1 MLSKEKF
8 VEIMNTLDKK
18 SKQWDKLRDDM
29 NELSSYFPVDF
40 YPCIDYINII
50 EELLVDIFNMP
61 ELEYASNDISY
72 WMYEMDFGREAKS
85 HPIRTNNKTYILD
98 TAEKLY
104 DYLMEWK
111 KDE

>member
-18 SKQWDKLRDDM
+18 SRQWDKLRDDM

-50 EELLVDIFNMP
+50 
-61 ELEYASNDISY
+61 
-72 WMYEMDFGREAKS
+72 
-85 HPIRTNNKTYILD
+85 
-98 TAEKLY
+98 
-104 DYLMEWK
+104 
-111 KDE
+111 